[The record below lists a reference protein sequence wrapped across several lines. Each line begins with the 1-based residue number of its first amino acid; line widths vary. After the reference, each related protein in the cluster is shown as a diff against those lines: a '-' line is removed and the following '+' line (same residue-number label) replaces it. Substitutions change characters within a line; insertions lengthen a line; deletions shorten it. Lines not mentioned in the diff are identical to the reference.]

1 MISIIAIDA
10 YSQEQTII
18 NTNDFI
24 EVNHQSLQ
32 EKIFAHTDKDF
43 YVDGE
48 ILWFKLYDVSA
59 DSLKP
64 LNLSHVAYV
73 EILNAQQKPVLQAT
87 VALNNGSGSGSLYL
101 PSSIASGNYIFR
113 AYTNWM
119 KNFSADFYFQK
130 AIAIVNTL
138 MPVTENT
145 NRDADDYDINFFP
158 EGGNFISGMESKVG
172 FKVTDEYGAGINC
185 SGNIVNE
192 NNQTITSFNTLKF
205 GMGSFYFTPQQNHTY
220 KALLSIN
227 GKILT
232 KQLPNVLTNGYVMH
246 ISTDQNQFSINVHS
260 NIDFKTP
267 VYLLAYNKKTITF
280 GLKQVTDNNGSASFI
295 INKKD
300 LQQGITHFILFDDN
314 RQPVCER
321 LIFIKPQIMQLNIAA
336 DKNEYATRSEV
347 NINIKTASNSSNLSM
362 AIYLIDSLQGYDE
375 NNILNYLWL
384 TSDLKGRVESPQYYF
399 NNDNADADSAL
410 DNLLLTQGWSRF
422 KGQEPLKNN
431 ETFFYYPPEYEGHI
445 IEGKVTDKNSGMP
458 AANVRVYLSVP
469 GQHFR
474 FATCV
479 SNDSGA
485 VFFDIKDSYGG
496 GELVVQTEM
505 KDSMYRVEIAD
516 PFSSDVSSWQLPSFN
531 FSSENL
537 FALNQHSLAI
547 QVQNAYGINKLNT
560 FNAPLL
566 DSNAFYGVPD
576 TKYFLDNYVRFNTM
590 EEVLREYMYEVNV
603 RNKHGDY
610 SLAVIDPRN
619 HGTFETNPLV
629 LVDGVPI
636 FDMNKVIAY
645 NPLKIKKAEV
655 VTKKYHLNSYTATGI
670 VSYSTYK
677 GDLDGFPFDPLTI
690 ELPYDGLQL
699 QREFYSPKYATADEK
714 QSRLPDYRNVL
725 YWMPEINSVSANPV
739 SFYTSDIKG
748 KYIAVIQ
755 GIDENG
761 NAGYN
766 TTEFEV
772 K

>member
-130 AIAIVNTL
+130 VIAIVNTL

-547 QVQNAYGINKLNT
+547 QVQNAYSINKLNT